1 MSKEKVPVFI
11 SKELY
16 DDIQKKVEESQGE
29 FESVEDYVEF
39 VLREVT
45 KEEFEEDVYSPEEEE
60 EIKKRL
66 KGLGYL

>member
-1 MSKEKVPVFI
+1 MSKEKVPVFN

>member
-16 DDIQKKVEESQGE
+16 DNIQKKVEESQGE